1 VKELTFFVRLPI
13 PKLELVLPVIKDMPC
28 QMVTVFW
35 VLQLMLTVN
44 NTQTILKNLAKHV
57 TIIITRNWEFVP
69 NSTIYVMVPIPI
81 LVLAWLAIKVTF
93 YSMEI
98 VWLLNNPL
106 FLLKLTLIV
115 LNLKTTDVPNA
126 HQAFT

>member
-1 VKELTFFVRLPI
+1 ME
-13 PKLELVLPVIKDMPC
+13 
-28 QMVTVFW
+28 TVFW

-57 TIIITRNWEFVP
+57 TIIITQNWEFVP
-69 NSTIYVMVPIPI
+69 NLTIYVMVPIPI
-81 LVLAWLAIKVTF
+81 QVPAWLAIKVTF

-98 VWLLNNPL
+98 AWLLSNPL

-115 LNLKTTDVPNA
+115 LNSKTTDVPNA
-126 HQAFT
+126 HQVFT